1 MACVTVLPGDVPV
14 FRATTR
20 PMTDEG
26 PLTEWVSQRN
36 PLIFQRLGNGL
47 VGRGQAHL
55 QRFRGPHRLID
66 AADWWREVSRV
77 AEVDDPLERPGT
89 GLAAFG
95 TFTFADESQMDS
107 VMVVPE
113 VIIGRSAEGMWRTD
127 IRRLDMPSPT
137 TETQALPTLTSTAVG
152 PPAVDWREGE
162 FREDDFQKAV
172 AHAIKRINS
181 GDADKVV
188 LARDIIADGVAEGSW
203 RGAIDWLASAYP
215 DTHVFAV
222 DGLVGASPE
231 TLTRVEGGALHLRV
245 LAGSTARGTDPRS
258 DADQSRSLATSQKD
272 LDEHRF
278 AVQSVA
284 ESLRDI
290 TDHLVVDEAPFTLK
304 LPNLWHL
311 ATDVIGQVPQD
322 RGPLDVVSALHPT
335 AAVAGSPRQDA
346 IRLIGIL
353 EPIDRGRY
361 AGPVGW
367 VDGAGNGEWAIAL
380 RCAQW
385 SQPGRLTA
393 YAGAGIVG
401 DSRPSDELWETNLK
415 FEPIRQ
421 AFRSTNSEAPS
432 GRQAD

>member
-14 FRATTR
+14 FQATTR
-20 PMTDEG
+20 PMPDQG

-55 QRFRGPHRLID
+55 QRFRGHHRLIE

-77 AEVDDPLERPGT
+77 AEVDDPLKSPGT

-107 VMVVPE
+107 VLVIPE

-127 IRRLDMPSPT
+127 IRRLDAPSLM
-137 TETQALPTLTSTAVG
+137 TETRAIPTLTGSATK
-152 PPAVDWREGE
+152 PPSVKWKEGI
-162 FREDDFQKAV
+162 FRADDFQHAV
-172 AHAIKRINS
+172 AQAIQRITS
-181 GDADKVV
+181 GEADKVV
-188 LARDIIADGVAEGSW
+188 LARDIIADGVAAGSW

-231 TLTRVEGGALHLRV
+231 TLARVERGALRLRV
-245 LAGSTARGTDPRS
+245 LAGSAARGKNPQS
-258 DADQSRSLATSQKD
+258 DADQARSLATSQKD

-278 AVQSVA
+278 ALQSVA
-284 ESLRDI
+284 ESLQG
-290 TDHLVVDEAPFTLK
+290 TADHLVFDESPFTLK
-304 LPNLWHL
+304 LPNVWHL
-311 ATDVIGQVPQD
+311 ATDVMGQLPEG

-346 IRLIGIL
+346 LRLITEL
-353 EPIDRGRY
+353 EPFDRGRY

-385 SQPGRLTA
+385 LPDGILTA
-393 YAGAGIVG
+393 FAGAGIVA
-401 DSRPSDELWETNLK
+401 DSSPHQELLETGLK
-415 FEPIRQ
+415 FLPIQQ
-421 AFRSTNSEAPS
+421 AFR
-432 GRQAD
+432 